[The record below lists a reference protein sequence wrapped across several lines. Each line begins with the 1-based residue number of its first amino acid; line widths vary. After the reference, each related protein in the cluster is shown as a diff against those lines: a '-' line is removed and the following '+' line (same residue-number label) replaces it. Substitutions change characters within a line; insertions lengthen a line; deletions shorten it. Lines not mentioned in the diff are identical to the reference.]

1 MAHLRPR
8 AATPATL
15 RSTGFVS
22 ARLPIAS
29 IAAALVAGLLIGCVS
44 DPSTSAPKRMFA
56 TSQSYAGN
64 FGGASAADSI
74 CATLAEAAL
83 LGGKW
88 NAFLSD
94 DSLGALARTRE
105 VGPWFRVD
113 RKTKIFNNRTG
124 FTVGALVTIQ
134 NEYGDAVP
142 TSARAWTGTRSDGT
156 ADGTQ
161 NCSNW
166 TSTSG
171 YGRAGNPN
179 KLLAEGPKWMYA
191 ADGSAP
197 CASTYRLYC
206 FER

>member
-1 MAHLRPR
+1 MNIRHAAR
-8 AATPATL
+8 AYRNFPM
-15 RSTGFVS
+15 
-22 ARLPIAS
+22 
-29 IAAALVAGLLIGCVS
+29 AALALAAGIGSALLAGCVS
-44 DPSTSAPKRMFA
+44 DSGSSAPKRMFA

-64 FGGASAADSI
+64 FGGAAAADSI

-88 NAFLSD
+88 SAFLSTGD
-94 DSLGALARTRE
+94 TGALARTRE

-124 FTVGALVTIQ
+124 FTVGALAAVY
-134 NEYGDAVP
+134 NEYGDAISS
-142 TSARAWTGTRSDGT
+142 SARAWTGTRADGT

-166 TSTSG
+166 TSTTG
-171 YGRAGNPN
+171 YATAGNPN

-191 ADGSAP
+191 NEGAAL
-197 CASTYRLYC
+197 CINAYRLYC

>member
-1 MAHLRPR
+1 
-8 AATPATL
+8 
-15 RSTGFVS
+15 
-22 ARLPIAS
+22 
-29 IAAALVAGLLIGCVS
+29 
-44 DPSTSAPKRMFA
+44 MFA

-64 FGGASAADSI
+64 FGGAAAADSI

-88 NAFLSD
+88 NAFLSTND
-94 DSLGALARTRE
+94 TGALARTRE

-113 RKTKIFNNRTG
+113 RETKVFNNRTG
-124 FTVGALVTIQ
+124 FTVGALTNIY
-134 NEYGDAVP
+134 NEYGAP
-142 TSARAWTGTRSDGT
+142 IPSSARAWTGTRGDGT

-171 YGRAGNPN
+171 YATAGNPN
-179 KLLAEGPKWMYA
+179 KLLADGPKWMYA
-191 ADGSAP
+191 NEGAAL
-197 CASTYRLYC
+197 CTSTYRIYC